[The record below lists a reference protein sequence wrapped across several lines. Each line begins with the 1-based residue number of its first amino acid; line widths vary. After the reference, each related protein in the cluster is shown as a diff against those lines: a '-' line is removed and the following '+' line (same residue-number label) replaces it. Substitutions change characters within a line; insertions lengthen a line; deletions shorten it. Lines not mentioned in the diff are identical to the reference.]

1 MNASHFYSKKK
12 EAKNAAA
19 AEKIAKN
26 QAIPLKE
33 NNSLRSNRFSF
44 LTFHDLIFLTHFFK
58 GGSPKIRHYVVNI
71 FMSIYNIIT
80 H

>member
-1 MNASHFYSKKK
+1 MRDFFFVLKPDGLFLFFNSKKK

-26 QAIPLKE
+26 QIIPLKE
-33 NNSLRSNRFSF
+33 NNSLCSNRFSF

-58 GGSPKIRHYVVNI
+58 GGE
-71 FMSIYNIIT
+71 
-80 H
+80 